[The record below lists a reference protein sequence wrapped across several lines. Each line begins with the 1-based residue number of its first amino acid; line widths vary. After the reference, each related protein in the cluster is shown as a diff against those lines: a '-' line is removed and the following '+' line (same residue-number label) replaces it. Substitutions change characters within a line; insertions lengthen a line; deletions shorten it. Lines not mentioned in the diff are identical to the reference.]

1 MRYHLF
7 RHIFYYVL
15 PNKIPYKNVLSF
27 FFFKLYI
34 LNKIMNILE
43 LRSYKGG
50 NKMPERTLSVDEKI
64 KRAEE
69 IYNRRMNNNPRT
81 QATTVSVSD
90 KRDYKLLKKMLL
102 QILVCFLIYFIYY
115 LVQNSTY
122 IFSQEF
128 LKKTKEILSYNID
141 IEEVYKQIK
150 IYFMEN
156 TTNASDESI
165 ENEIKEVNE
174 TQTNTVE
181 EALPEAVNT
190 VEETLSITEELVEEV
205 SSISQMQIDA
215 EQIKGITT
223 FQIPLNGIITSRFGT
238 RDSNEVVSGYH
249 QGLDIAANVGTKI
262 LAAMEGDVSFISTEG
277 GYGKQIRITN
287 GDILTIYAHCNE
299 IYVEQGQHIT
309 KGQEIGEVG
318 QTRKCDRS
326 TSTF

>member
-1 MRYHLF
+1 
-7 RHIFYYVL
+7 
-15 PNKIPYKNVLSF
+15 
-27 FFFKLYI
+27 
-34 LNKIMNILE
+34 
-43 LRSYKGG
+43 
-50 NKMPERTLSVDEKI
+50 MPERTLSVDEKI
-64 KRAEE
+64 RRAEE
-69 IYNRRMNNNPRT
+69 IYNRRMNNNPRM
-81 QATTVSVSD
+81 QAATVSVSD

-128 LKKTKEILSYNID
+128 LKRTKEILSYNID
-141 IEEVYKQIK
+141 VEEVYKQIK

-156 TTNASDESI
+156 VPNISDESI
-165 ENEIKEVNE
+165 ENFEENE
-174 TQTNTVE
+174 STQTNEIQTNNVIE

-215 EQIKGITT
+215 EQIKGTTT
-223 FQIPLNGIITSRFGT
+223 FQIPLNGTITSRFGT
-238 RDSNEVVSGYH
+238 RDSNEIVSGYH

-262 LAAMEGDVSFISTEG
+262 VAAMEGDVSFISTEG

-287 GDILTIYAHCNE
+287 GDILTVYAHCNE

-309 KGQEIGEVG
+309 IGQEIGEVG

-326 TSTF
+326 TFTF